1 MVTILATIANHL
13 WEKIVENSWKT
24 YFDDANHH
32 NLLFYKKLCSMG
44 QWKMFSYFMVSPK
57 EAATLMTPYS
67 NPMAFYSH
75 WFINKNVQKQ
85 FKKSLYIDVDL

>member
-1 MVTILATIANHL
+1 
-13 WEKIVENSWKT
+13 
-24 YFDDANHH
+24 
-32 NLLFYKKLCSMG
+32 
-44 QWKMFSYFMVSPK
+44 MFSYFMVSPK

-85 FKKSLYIDVDL
+85 FQKSLYIDVDLQHLNLHTNMFYGPMSGVQFSYSIIVIAY